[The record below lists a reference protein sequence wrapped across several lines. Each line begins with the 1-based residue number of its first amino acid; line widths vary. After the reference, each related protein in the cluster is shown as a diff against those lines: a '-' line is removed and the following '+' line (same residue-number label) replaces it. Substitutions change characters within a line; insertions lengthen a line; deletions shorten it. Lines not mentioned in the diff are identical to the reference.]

1 MEDEEDTDSLTP
13 TEISSEQQ
21 YIYIEQNTSVRTLE
35 NGWETIAPKS
45 M

>member
-1 MEDEEDTDSLTP
+1 MEDEEAIGPLIP

-21 YIYIEQNTSVRTLE
+21 YIEQNTSVRTLE
-35 NGWETIAPKS
+35 NSWEIIAPKP